1 MAKQPEQFNP
11 ADNIRKELDAKIEQK
26 VSNHVF
32 YWAFGILGTVLAG
45 LIGYIVKISDGQN
58 SMNLRLAHVEA
69 KTDRVDLNND
79 RLVRLETQIESTKH
93 K

>member
-11 ADNIRKELDAKIEQK
+11 ADNIRKELDAKIELK

-32 YWAFGILGTVLAG
+32 YWAFGILVMALAG
-45 LIGYIVKISDGQN
+45 LIGYLVKISDGQN

-69 KTDRVDLNND
+69 KTDRADLIND
-79 RLVRLETQIESTKH
+79 RLVRIETQVESIKP

>member
-11 ADNIRKELDAKIEQK
+11 ADNIRKELDAKIENK

-32 YWAFGILGTVLAG
+32 YWAFGILFAVLLAILG
-45 LIGYIVKISDGQN
+45 SIFNYISKIDDKKN
-58 SMNLRLAHVEA
+58 LMNE
-69 KTDRVDLNND
+69 
-79 RLVRLETQIESTKH
+79 RLVRVETQMKSIKF